1 MVYRTRY
8 LSTEPKFSAFFHA
21 SSCIKAGSLINLGW
35 SDFFAIF
42 EIGHIAADQVC
53 FYEFIPKYRQ
63 NWPSAR
69 TRHTCGKVLIF
80 LNYRDLSFFV
90 H

>member
-35 SDFFAIF
+35 SDFSQFSKLDTLLPIRYAF
-42 EIGHIAADQVC
+42 MSSFQNTGKIGQAHARVTRAAK
-53 FYEFIPKYRQ
+53 F
-63 NWPSAR
+63 
-69 TRHTCGKVLIF
+69 
-80 LNYRDLSFFV
+80 
-90 H
+90 